1 MSTEDYRAEAMND
14 RLLDLY
20 RGVAVHATADLE
32 HTAALELL
40 ALVMAADR
48 TLTQSEIDAIRDI
61 SDDWRDGDFTFDK
74 YLGPAIIR
82 AQDAIAKD
90 EVLELMDDIDA
101 RISSRV
107 LRRALFSAAREVAG
121 VDDDVS
127 PEEGSLLAEVAVR
140 FG

>member
-1 MSTEDYRAEAMND
+1 MNEQLAEF
-14 RLLDLY
+14 Y
-20 RGVAVHATADLE
+20 RGVAVHATADSE

-48 TLTQSEIDAIRDI
+48 RLSQAEIDTVKQI

-74 YLGPAIIR
+74 YVGPAIVK
-82 AQDAIAKD
+82 AQDAITKD
-90 EVLELMDDIDA
+90 EVIEMIDDIDS

-121 VDDDVS
+121 VDSDVS
-127 PEEGSLLAEVAVR
+127 PEEGTILAEVAVR

>member
-1 MSTEDYRAEAMND
+1 MND

-48 TLTQSEIDAIRDI
+48 TLTRTEIDAIRDI
-61 SDDWRDGDFTFDK
+61 SDDWREGDFKFDK

-82 AQDAIAKD
+82 AQDAIAKG
-90 EVLELMDDIDA
+90 EVIELMDDIDA

-121 VDDDVS
+121 IDDDVN
-127 PEEGSLLAEVAVR
+127 PEEGTILAEVAVR

>member
-1 MSTEDYRAEAMND
+1 MND
-14 RLLDLY
+14 QLLDLY

-48 TLTQSEIDAIRDI
+48 QLDQSEVDAIKSI

-90 EVLELMDDIDA
+90 EVLELIDDIDS

-127 PEEGSLLAEVAVR
+127 PEEGSILAEVAVR